1 MASTSFRDL
10 IDSDTPV
17 VVDFYADW
25 CGPCKMQGPILSQLK
40 QSAGDQ
46 VRIVKIDID
55 KNQQLSTK
63 LGVSSIPT
71 IMIFQ
76 NGELKWQ
83 GVGVQT
89 KQILQDQIQ
98 NLVEL

>member
-1 MASTSFRDL
+1 
-10 IDSDTPV
+10 
-17 VVDFYADW
+17 
-25 CGPCKMQGPILSQLK
+25 MQSPILSQLK
-40 QSAGDQ
+40 SSVGEH

-83 GVGVQT
+83 GVGIQT
-89 KQILQDQIQ
+89 KQTLEAQI
-98 NLVEL
+98 NALAST